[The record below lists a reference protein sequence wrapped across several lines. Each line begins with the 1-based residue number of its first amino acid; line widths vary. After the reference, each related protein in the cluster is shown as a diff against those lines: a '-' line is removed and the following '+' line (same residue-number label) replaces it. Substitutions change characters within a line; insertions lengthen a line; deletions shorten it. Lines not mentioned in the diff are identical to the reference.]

1 MKGKAERAITNILD
15 DVSRAFG
22 FDRFLNTCRPLDT
35 AAAFMKALHQTDGVA
50 HSSPHS
56 KPAETRIMEIF
67 SSHEDFTGLIRALP
81 FKDFITHDLL
91 SHIQLDT
98 SWIARD
104 NISLSNQEFR
114 DALLALS
121 KKASLSDLHQK
132 NFISILSKLKVSSD
146 QAAYLYNA
154 DLNFIRPEFKKI
166 NLSNI
171 SDCGFQYFFHMQ
183 LTQGLAKSGIHVS
196 TLNSN
201 ISSFTLCDVCSTTLP
216 NEHASMEALA
226 ITRQI
231 QADAKQWGHR
241 PYQCTQPDTES
252 TYRQIDTMTAMLF
265 AATASGFTALREG
278 RDVPDDV
285 TRKVKE
291 LCSSISPGIEDG
303 SAIISFATRKLI
315 KEFAPLA
322 AAGQPAQVQH
332 HHPSRHH

>member
-1 MKGKAERAITNILD
+1 MKGEAERAITAILD

-22 FDRFLNTCRPLDT
+22 FDRFLNTCRPLDS

-50 HSSPHS
+50 HGSYHS
-56 KPAETRIMEIF
+56 KPAETRIMELF
-67 SSHEDFTGLIRALP
+67 SSHDDFTGLTRAIP

-104 NISLSNQEFR
+104 NISLSNQEFG

-121 KKASLSDLHQK
+121 RKAPLPDQHQK
-132 NFISILSKLKVSSD
+132 NFISILSKLKITSD

-154 DLNFIRPEFKKI
+154 ELNFIRPEFKKI

-183 LTQGLAKSGIHVS
+183 LTRGLAKSGIHVS

-216 NEHASMEALA
+216 NEHPSMEAWT
-226 ITRQI
+226 ISRQL
-231 QADAKQWGHR
+231 QEDAKQWGRHR
-241 PYQCTQPDTES
+241 YQHTQPDRES
-252 TYRQIDTMTAMLF
+252 AYRQIDTMTAMLF
-265 AATASGFTALREG
+265 AATATGFTAMREG

-285 TRKVKE
+285 SRKVKE
-291 LCSSISPGIEDG
+291 LCSSIPPGIEDG
-303 SAIISFATRKLI
+303 FAISNFATRKLI
-315 KEFAPLA
+315 KEFAPQ
-322 AAGQPAQVQH
+322 AAGLPAQAQH

>member
-1 MKGKAERAITNILD
+1 MKGESERAIANILD

-22 FDRFLNTCRPLDT
+22 FDRFLNICRPLDT
-35 AAAFMKALHQTDGVA
+35 AAAFMKALHQTDGIA
-50 HSSPHS
+50 HSRAHS
-56 KPAETRIMEIF
+56 KPAETLIMELF
-67 SSHEDFTGLIRALP
+67 SSHEDFTGLVRALP

-104 NISLSNQEFR
+104 NISLSNQEFG

-121 KKASLSDLHQK
+121 RKGALSEQHQK

-154 DLNFIRPEFKKI
+154 ELNFIRPEFKKI

-183 LTQGLAKSGIHVS
+183 LTQGLAKNGIHVS

-231 QADAKQWGHR
+231 QADAKQWGRHR
-241 PYQCTQPDTES
+241 HQCTQSDTE
-252 TYRQIDTMTAMLF
+252 TPHQRIDAMTAMLF
-265 AATASGFTALREG
+265 AATAKGFTAMKEG
-278 RDVPDDV
+278 RDIPNDV
-285 TRKVKE
+285 TRTVKE
-291 LCSSISPGIEDG
+291 LCASIPPGIEDG
-303 SAIISFATRKLI
+303 SAISTFATRKLI

-322 AAGQPAQVQH
+322 AGQQAQVQH